1 MELTTTTQADG
12 TITYT
17 ATDEGQEVGALTAH
31 ATGLILNI
39 EVNEDRRGEGIAR
52 ELFEYADAEQGLYH
66 IPSWGRTEDGDGF
79 AEAMGGDTM
88 DDAQAAAIVGF
99 DLTDYQDMLSAYAEA
114 A

>member
-1 MELTTTTQADG
+1 MEITTTTTD
-12 TITYT
+12 TEITYT
-17 ATDEGQEVGALTAH
+17 MIDEGVAVGELIAH
-31 ATGLILNI
+31 TTGLILNV
-39 EVNEDRRGEGIAR
+39 EVTTDRQGEGIAR
-52 ELFEYADAEQGLYH
+52 QLFEYADAEQGLYH

-88 DDAQAAAIVGF
+88 DDAQAAKIVGF

>member
-1 MELTTTTQADG
+1 MEITTTTTD
-12 TITYT
+12 TEITYT
-17 ATDEGQEVGALTAH
+17 MIDDEVEVGELIAH
-31 ATGLILNI
+31 TTGLILNI
-39 EVNEDRRGEGIAR
+39 EVNADRQGEGIAR
-52 ELFEYADAEQGLYH
+52 QLFEYADAEQGLYH

-99 DLTDYQDMLSAYAEA
+99 DLTGHQDMLSAYAEA

>member
-1 MELTTTTQADG
+1 MEITTNTTD
-12 TITYT
+12 TEITYT
-17 ATDEGQEVGALTAH
+17 MIDDGVEVGELIAH
-31 ATGLILNI
+31 TTGLILNI
-39 EVNEDRRGEGIAR
+39 EVDQDRRGEGIAR
-52 ELFEYADAEQGLYH
+52 HLFEYADAEQGLYH

>member
-1 MELTTTTQADG
+1 MELTTTTQADD

-66 IPSWGRTEDGDGF
+66 IPSWGRTEDGDAF
-79 AEAMGGDTM
+79 ADAMGGDTM
-88 DDAQAAAIVGF
+88 DDEEAAEIVGF
-99 DLTDYQDMLSAYAEA
+99 DLSEYLDMCTALGCA